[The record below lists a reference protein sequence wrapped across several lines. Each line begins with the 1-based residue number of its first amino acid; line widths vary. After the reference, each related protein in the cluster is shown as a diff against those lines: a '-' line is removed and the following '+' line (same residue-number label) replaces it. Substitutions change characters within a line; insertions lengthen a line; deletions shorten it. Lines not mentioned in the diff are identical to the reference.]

1 MSVRSVEE
9 IESAITENSDF
20 QNKSM
25 QGKIFNESIANC
37 LNGDD
42 DLVDLSMDFNA
53 KQTQE
58 IKYQSS
64 KNIQNIT
71 FILKSET
78 QGGINQYKQ
87 ESLNLQN
94 FHQQI
99 NIMKEDK
106 NEEICR
112 NNKADISKTDCSQ
125 GNIGSIEGQ
134 NVKVIDSFIEKCKP
148 TLIEQQSQKNDSNF
162 DISRVN
168 ESEVMSVITNTRQSQ
183 SKIRRQSIENYEK
196 AANIINNA
204 LSKSMNRVQRI
215 NKHVKDFIYLLKIR
229 TNNRMSLSLQENE
242 HKLLNDQTF
251 FVHYK
256 ATDNLVNKYSN
267 KLYNILKIGIQIPL
281 FMPTNI
287 FRVYWDI
294 VLTVY
299 TYLFIY
305 IYSIQTFFAMQD
317 QDSYFIKCY
326 YQYTFMLFLV
336 DILVTFNTAYF
347 KKDVIITNRR
357 QIAWKYLSSSFFL
370 ADAVSLATM
379 SSKIII
385 KNTFLVY
392 NPDNSLSSFLIN
404 VLVFFKLECVNQKKK
419 QFSHAFTLKDNQKH
433 IMKLFNQLFLVISVA
448 HIVSLAW
455 QMLGQYEN
463 QNGYSVSWIQKYN
476 FGDLAYFQLYIY
488 SMYWSVTTMTT
499 AKEQKDRNQQ
509 QENDILQIL
518 SNKLRNEI
526 TVEINSR
533 LLKNNTIFSAN
544 FSSQSLRKL
553 VFIMEEVIVSPNE
566 IIFEKG
572 DCGDQSIYFIESG
585 QIEIYQTPPLIQV
598 PTNQNIKPKT
608 HSLQLISQGN
618 IFGEI
623 SFFSGLSRN
632 ACARSLNL
640 STLYKIDRNKF
651 INLIKENQEDF
662 ERFKMIEEEIKILQD
677 NTCLH
682 LECYL
687 CKNQGHFA
695 NDCPSL
701 HLKFDQQFII
711 LRHNFSL
718 FQQRNKTIKR
728 NKQKEKINAR
738 INLHQNMI
746 TCKVLK
752 DNIRYCN
759 SKTDIQ
765 FQTDKEINNLSS
777 EAEDQLNQDLQTS
790 TEQTSQSSFKRDN
803 SLIYQ
808 SDKQI
813 FKSNRT
819 ITPTQK
825 DQQHNHNLKRVKSQI
840 QIGKSL
846 NQIRNIRESL
856 NDCQNLDNLEDQ
868 HIERQNS
875 MNTKNLSNN
884 ESIEPN
890 DILEIFDNQ
899 NNFTQPQNQI
909 LMNIQKISNSTQ
921 SDSSQV
927 SLQELEEK
935 NRNKSNRLT
944 IKNNQINQE
953 ENSSNETDEQE
964 NFKQNQV
971 SNNDI
976 KKKKKVQQ
984 TINFVRPSID
994 YSLSSGIYNSHINQ
1008 SMEFVNAQHQINK
1021 LDNQTCKN
1029 SEEKISSNKIT
1040 KKLFSNLERNS
1051 FQFDSKRNNS
1061 ETLNSLSK
1069 QNGNQEQIINGLIQ
1083 LGEDQLYKN
1092 HDQIFRKSK
1101 FTLNSIDV
1109 QRLNSQIFV
1118 EKSNQKILQKI
1129 CKILS
1134 QQGSNV
1140 LNVNDQQPSEC
1151 KRVSDDI
1158 ILNNFDAI
1166 QNYNKFF
1173 PHNNFCNIIEKPNHT
1188 IQFNQKRKINSQ
1200 QPLRHRRQNN
1210 IFIMQNSIRKSIF
1223 CNQIFQNQ
1231 QFTLIDYE
1239 KFKPSFLSY
1248 GVSQKNDTIFPK
1260 SYVN

>member
-499 AKEQKDRNQQ
+499 VGYGDISASNSIEALFITVSMLLFSCVFAYSIN
-509 QENDILQIL
+509 NIGFILQ
-518 SNKLRNEI
+518 EI
-526 TVEINSR
+526 E
-533 LLKNNTIFSAN
+533 K
-544 FSSQSLRKL
+544 SSKVLNDNIIIIQRYLNRKH
-553 VFIMEEVIVSPNE
+553 VN
-566 IIFEKG
+566 
-572 DCGDQSIYFIESG
+572 
-585 QIEIYQTPPLIQV
+585 IQ
-598 PTNQNIKPKT
+598 
-608 HSLQLISQGN
+608 LQY
-618 IFGEI
+618 
-623 SFFSGLSRN
+623 R
-632 ACARSLNL
+632 
-640 STLYKIDRNKF
+640 
-651 INLIKENQEDF
+651 
-662 ERFKMIEEEIKILQD
+662 
-677 NTCLH
+677 
-682 LECYL
+682 
-687 CKNQGHFA
+687 
-695 NDCPSL
+695 
-701 HLKFDQQFII
+701 
-711 LRHNFSL
+711 
-718 FQQRNKTIKR
+718 RNKTIKR